1 MKDLKQAVLETLKTK
16 GYHEF
21 QLKELNP
28 IIQATIEATR
38 QALSL
43 GAVSNSASL
52 KSSGDFR
59 DDDNRESQAE
69 YFGRK

>member
-1 MKDLKQAVLETLKTK
+1 MQDLKQKVLENLKTK
-16 GYHEF
+16 GYHEY
-21 QLKELNP
+21 QLKELNS

-59 DDDNRESQAE
+59 DDDNLESQDE
-69 YFGRK
+69 YYGRK

>member
-16 GYHEF
+16 GYHDF
-21 QLKELNP
+21 QLKELNL
-28 IIQATIEATR
+28 IIQATIEATI

-43 GAVSNSASL
+43 GAVSNSAFL

-59 DDDNRESQAE
+59 DDDNRESQDE
-69 YFGRK
+69 YYGRK